1 MQCTAQGSVGS
12 MRAWR
17 CAAVRW
23 ACLALK
29 GHMSYLRRPHV
40 ASYKATCPGLQGEHG
55 RTKKREG
62 VGRSRGQAGSRDQA
76 GTAANA
82 LSHARKH
89 ARTHARTHAPT
100 RTHPHIHTH
109 TLTCAHAKQA
119 VEARG
124 VVRAAATEAE
134 EALEDVYRKKKT
146 QRQDPN
152 MANEGVCHALKKGDG
167 ERCTRV
173 VHGTRF
179 CGKHESSEMRGGEVA
194 EPTAPKSYKYG
205 CKRCRFSANGCSGPH
220 GCRTEDS

>member
-1 MQCTAQGSVGS
+1 MWDGVKQRWEYTASAEAKQ
-12 MRAWR
+12 AQ
-17 CAAVRW
+17 
-23 ACLALK
+23 
-29 GHMSYLRRPHV
+29 
-40 ASYKATCPGLQGEHG
+40 LQMPS
-55 RTKKREG
+55 RT
-62 VGRSRGQAGSRDQA
+62 
-76 GTAANA
+76 
-82 LSHARKH
+82 HARAH
-89 ARTHARTHAPT
+89 ARTHARTH
-100 RTHPHIHTH
+100 PHARIHTYTH
-109 TLTCAHAKQA
+109 TLTCAHAKQV

-124 VVRAAATEAE
+124 VIRAAATEAE
-134 EALEDVYRKKKT
+134 EDLEDVYRKKKT